1 MNFPGLI
8 VAFFEF
14 SPWHRMTI
22 EDVVQSPA
30 DLSQGHAIDLAG
42 KGPRWLGLVVDII
55 RYGYESKPWYPSEPQ
70 ITGKWMFIPPNIARL
85 VWYIPISMLLQWMWY
100 DAVINQQTS
109 LRGPSSAEHFQ
120 SLRIPVPELSFRT
133 SFPCPDSCQGRRL
146 K

>member
-42 KGPRWLGLVVDII
+42 KGP
-55 RYGYESKPWYPSEPQ
+55 Q
-70 ITGKWMFIPPNIARL
+70 
-85 VWYIPISMLLQWMWY
+85 
-100 DAVINQQTS
+100 
-109 LRGPSSAEHFQ
+109 GP
-120 SLRIPVPELSFRT
+120 R
-133 SFPCPDSCQGRRL
+133 
-146 K
+146 